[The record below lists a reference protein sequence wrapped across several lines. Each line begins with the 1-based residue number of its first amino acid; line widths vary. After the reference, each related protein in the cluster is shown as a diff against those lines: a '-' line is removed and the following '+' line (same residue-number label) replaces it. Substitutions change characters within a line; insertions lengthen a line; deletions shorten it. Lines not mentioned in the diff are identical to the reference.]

1 MSGLRGEAAIVG
13 IAEWRAERRPSSGP
27 MFTLEQW
34 ARLTREALDDAGLRP
49 EEVDGICAT
58 GIRESDSFV
67 PSTITEY
74 LGIEVNFAETVDL
87 GGASCAA
94 MVWRAAAAIEL
105 GIANVVVIAAPSWP
119 SPRRPAPGG
128 RDGAANFARYGASS
142 ANYGSPQ
149 AEFDI
154 PYGNLAQNAGYAQI
168 ANRYGAVHGYDPEA
182 LAKIAVDQRAGANRN
197 PNAVF
202 RDQPITVED
211 VINSPMIADPL
222 HMLEIVMPCAG
233 GAALV
238 IAGPEA
244 AERSKN
250 RPVKI
255 AGFGER
261 VLHKTPTYARDL
273 LETPL
278 LPAADAA
285 FEMAG
290 RKREDVDLIDVY
302 DCYTITVLMT
312 IEDAGFC
319 PRGEGQAFVREHDL
333 SFRGDFPCNPYGGQL
348 GFGQAGLAGGM
359 SHITDGARQIMR
371 RAGEHQVADADIAF
385 ITGNGGLMS
394 EQVALIL
401 EGG

>member
-1 MSGLRGEAAIVG
+1 MPGLRGEAAIVG
-13 IAEWRAERRPSSGP
+13 ISEWRSERRPSSPP

-34 ARLTREALDDAGLRP
+34 ARLTREALDDAGLQP

-58 GIRESDSFV
+58 GIREADSFV

-119 SPRRPAPGG
+119 SPRPPAPSG

-168 ANRYGAVHGYDPEA
+168 ANRYGAAYGYDPAA

-211 VINSPMIADPL
+211 VLNSPMIADPL

-233 GAALV
+233 GAAIV
-238 IAGPEA
+238 VAGPEA
-244 AERSKN
+244 AERSKH

-290 RKREDVDLIDVY
+290 RKRGDVDLIDVY

-333 SFRGDFPCNPYGGQL
+333 TFRGDFPVNPYGGQL

-371 RAGEHQVADADIAF
+371 RAGEHQVAGADVAF

-401 EGG
+401 EGA